1 MNNEHS
7 IVKDFVKVIKQSM
20 PEDQQLASF
29 LIDILPI
36 GREAVYRRIR
46 GEIPFT
52 MPEMAIV
59 ASRLSLSID
68 NLIDTKNINKIPF
81 DLDLINDSFPL
92 NGFIEILER
101 QKSHLASLQEGK
113 KVSLKAAFNSIP
125 YSFLLE
131 YGMIAKFQLYK
142 YIYQISPSPNIGTL
156 SDYKI
161 SKKIKK
167 MQSEWL
173 KAMKKLDSFQY
184 ILDKRLFIYVAE
196 DIAQFCRMKLISA
209 EEKKF
214 LKNEILMF
222 LSDLEEMTV
231 TGISKMTGKQ
241 IEIFLSHIHFDT
253 SYIYYESE
261 DMEIAHF
268 RLFTINGIRSNNNKI
283 CEKQK
288 RLLESLLLNSTRI
301 SLSNALFRKQFFR
314 DQQKEINKILK

>member
-1 MNNEHS
+1 MNNEHP
-7 IVKDFVKVIKQSM
+7 IVVDFIKVIKQSI
-20 PEDQQLASF
+20 PEDQHLAFF

-52 MPEMAIV
+52 MPEMAII
-59 ASRLSLSID
+59 ANRLNLSID
-68 NLIDTKNINKIPF
+68 NLIDNRNINKISF

-101 QKSHLASLQEGK
+101 QILHLGNLQKDK
-113 KVSLKAAFNSIP
+113 KVSLKAAFSNIP

-131 YGMIAKFQLYK
+131 YEMIAKFQLYK
-142 YIYQISPSPNIGTL
+142 YIYQISPSMNTGTL

-161 SKKIKK
+161 SNEIKT

-173 KAMKKLDSFQY
+173 KAMTTLDSFQY

-196 DIAQFCRMKLISA
+196 DIAQFYKMKLITV
-209 EEKKF
+209 EEKEQ
-214 LKNEILMF
+214 LKAEIFMF
-222 LSDLEEMTV
+222 LSDLEEVTV

-261 DMEIAHF
+261 DMEMAHF
-268 RLFTINGIRSNNNKI
+268 RLFTINGIRSKNSKI

-288 RLLESLLLNSTRI
+288 RLLESLLHNSTRI
-301 SLSNALFRKQFFR
+301 TLSNALLRNQFFR
-314 DQQKEINKILK
+314 DQHKSISKILK

>member
-1 MNNEHS
+1 MNNEHP
-7 IVKDFVKVIKQSM
+7 IVVDFIKVIKQSI
-20 PEDQQLASF
+20 PDNQHLAFF

-59 ASRLSLSID
+59 ANQLNLSID
-68 NLIDTKNINKIPF
+68 NLIDNRNINRIPF

-101 QKSHLASLQEGK
+101 QKSHLENFQKNK
-113 KVSLKAAFNSIP
+113 KISLKAAFNSIP

-156 SDYKI
+156 SDYNI
-161 SKKIKK
+161 SDEIKT

-173 KAMKKLDSFQY
+173 KAMRKVDNFQY
-184 ILDKRLFIYVAE
+184 ILNKRLLLYVAE
-196 DIAQFCRMKLISA
+196 DIAQFYRMKLITT
-209 EEKKF
+209 EEKEL
-214 LKNEILMF
+214 LKDEILMF

-261 DMEIAHF
+261 DMEIAHV

-288 RLLESLLLNSTRI
+288 RLLESLLHNSTRI
-301 SLSNALFRKQFFR
+301 TLSNALFRKQFFR
-314 DQQKEINKILK
+314 DQHKDISKILK